1 MMGFVKWHLIASH
14 FPFLK
19 PPQHPNKSS
28 ITTTHHRPPKR
39 RHRFKIPA
47 ATERIQ
53 ELPHLA
59 PPSSS
64 DPRVS
69 IRLFRKL
76 PKMATDELAHAVAP
90 APAGGDHSPAFSF
103 SIWPPTQ
110 RTRDAVVRRL
120 VETLAGD
127 TILCKRYGAVPAAD
141 AEPAA
146 RAIEAEA
153 FDAVAAAGGAAAS
166 VEEGIEALQSYSKE
180 VSRRLL
186 DFVKSRSADAK
197 ADPPSAEALAP
208 DAPEAQPAA

>member
-1 MMGFVKWHLIASH
+1 MANEEPAPVTA
-14 FPFLK
+14 
-19 PPQHPNKSS
+19 
-28 ITTTHHRPPKR
+28 
-39 RHRFKIPA
+39 PA
-47 ATERIQ
+47 A
-53 ELPHLA
+53 A
-59 PPSSS
+59 
-64 DPRVS
+64 
-69 IRLFRKL
+69 
-76 PKMATDELAHAVAP
+76 